1 MCTRVF
7 WNDNPIA
14 KVASRSMD
22 WEVSDEPQLWFY
34 PRGLDRSGGP
44 QPDAAAWQSTYSS
57 VALSMWNVGTSDG
70 MNEKGLAAH
79 ALFLDDIQPP
89 AGTGLPTVA
98 MAMWVQYVLDNFST
112 VAEVVQHVNDFEL
125 IAPPIRGQYMG
136 AHLALEDPSGD
147 SAIIEPIDGVM
158 VVHHGPEFTVMANS
172 PDYDD
177 QLANLARYAPFGGE
191 LTPPGDITSL
201 DRFVRASYFR
211 HYLPEP
217 TTIQETV
224 AGVFRLTQNAAVPP
238 GAPYSNGGVYPTW
251 WHAAADVTN
260 LSYYFW
266 STLSPSV
273 IWVDLA
279 ALADGTE
286 LLALNPRQDEL
297 VGDATSAFE
306 QSKLLYG

>member
-1 MCTRVF
+1 MCTRIF

-14 KVASRSMD
+14 KVTSRCMD
-22 WEVSDEPQLWFY
+22 WEVSDEPELWFY
-34 PRGLDRSGGP
+34 PRGLERRGGT
-44 QPDAAAWQSTYSS
+44 QPDAASWVSLYSS
-57 VALSMWNVGTSDG
+57 VGLSMWNIGTSDG

-79 ALFLDDIQPP
+79 ALFLDDIEP
-89 AGTGLPTVA
+89 ASGTGRPTVSVA
-98 MAMWVQYVLDNFST
+98 LWVQYVLDHFAT
-112 VAEVVQHVNDFEL
+112 VAEVVEHIDEIEL
-125 IAPPIRGQYMG
+125 IAPPIRGQYIG

-147 SAIIEPIDGVM
+147 SAIIEPINGAM
-158 VVHHGPEFTVMANS
+158 VVHHGREFTVMANS
-172 PDYDD
+172 PAYDE
-177 QLANLARYAPFGGE
+177 QLANLSRYAPFGGD

-217 TTIQETV
+217 ASITEAV
-224 AGVFRLTQNAAVPP
+224 AGVFRISQNAAVPP
-238 GAPYSNGGVYPTW
+238 GAPYNDGGVYPTW
-251 WHAAADVTN
+251 WHAASDVTN

-286 LLALNPRQDEL
+286 LLTLNPREEGL
-297 VGDATSAFE
+297 VGDVTA
-306 QSKLLYG
+306 LLQPSELAY